1 MTLEGPPV
9 VTLRG
14 AVAMANG
21 FPLLSGVD
29 LELAPS
35 SLTVLVGANG
45 AGKTSLLQLLAGLIG
60 LTSGEGTVLGF
71 NLATDDRRLLRRH
84 VGWLGHEGSFYDD
97 LTVRENLTFAAKA
110 LDRPLDDLSSVL
122 ARVDLEGRR
131 DTIAKSLS
139 AGSADD
145 SVWRGCYFVDRS
157 SGCSTNPTRRSTTRV
172 GRSSTRCSRSHRPR
186 GDGRRQ
192 LPRPTSQCAARPDNA
207 DDGRRA
213 GRDAVIRTALFVA
226 TKDLR
231 IEVRS
236 RVLLW
241 QVVPFGVMALLLS
254 GLALGPQQV
263 GHSSAAPGLSTW
275 SSSSWRY

>member
-60 LTSGEGTVLGF
+60 LTSGDGTVLGF
-71 NLATDDRRLLRRH
+71 NLANDDRRLLRRH

-110 LDRPLDDLSSVL
+110 LDRPLEDLSSVL

-131 DTIAKSLS
+131 DTIAKALS
-139 AGSADD
+139 AGQRRRLGLAWLLLRRPQLWLLDEPYASLDD
-145 SVWRGCYFVDRS
+145 E
-157 SGCSTNPTRRSTTRV
+157 
-172 GRSSTRCSRSHRPR
+172 GRTFF
-186 GDGRRQ
+186 D
-192 LPRPTSQCAARPDNA
+192 
-207 DDGRRA
+207 
-213 GRDAVIRTALFVA
+213 
-226 TKDLR
+226 
-231 IEVRS
+231 
-236 RVLLW
+236 
-241 QVVPFGVMALLLS
+241 ALLGEVIERGATVVVSSHDPLRS
-254 GLALGPQQV
+254 AQLAPTTLTMV
-263 GHSSAAPGLSTW
+263 GGRVVTP
-275 SSSSWRY
+275 

>member
-1 MTLEGPPV
+1 
-9 VTLRG
+9 
-14 AVAMANG
+14 MANG

-139 AGSADD
+139 AGQRRRLGLAWLLLRRPQLWLLDAPYASLDDEGRTFFDALLGEVIDRGATVVVSSHDPLRSAQLAPITLTMVGGRVVYKSPD
-145 SVWRGCYFVDRS
+145 WRG
-157 SGCSTNPTRRSTTRV
+157 
-172 GRSSTRCSRSHRPR
+172 
-186 GDGRRQ
+186 
-192 LPRPTSQCAARPDNA
+192 
-207 DDGRRA
+207 
-213 GRDAVIRTALFVA
+213 
-226 TKDLR
+226 
-231 IEVRS
+231 
-236 RVLLW
+236 
-241 QVVPFGVMALLLS
+241 
-254 GLALGPQQV
+254 
-263 GHSSAAPGLSTW
+263 
-275 SSSSWRY
+275 